1 MASLPPIPATPP
13 DLKSQ
18 DFEFLREQGMGL
30 IQMIA
35 SDTWTDHNLHDPGIT
50 IWETICYAL
59 TETGLRAGM
68 DIQDLIA
75 SSAPYHEPEFFTAAQ
90 VLPSAPVKLS
100 DFQKLLI
107 SHPLITS
114 AWVFPL
120 VSQPSG
126 KLSVLLEFAN
136 DDLNN
141 NQFVRTYTAQEYIV
155 EIAFAHWDEEDVEPL
170 QQDVVLQLVNF
181 NGLPGDEWNKIAGGQ
196 SYFARAAI
204 TYQPPIGGPQV
215 MEVWIVAN
223 ILTEMQDPA
232 IEAPVILQD
241 VLTEISTL
249 GDNSPADQTI
259 LKQLNRR
266 VSAAFESMRVVRRFL
281 TPYRNLCENIA
292 EFNAVRLQEISISG
306 ILEVNSGVN
315 IEDLLAE
322 MYYRIYRFI
331 SPVIQFINLP
341 EQLQEALTA
350 DAVFDGPLMTAGF
363 LSDAGLGAQEI
374 RQVIFASDILR
385 IIYQLR
391 NVDEDDVRRRE
402 NVSTRKIIALRN
414 LALSNYLDNRQIT
427 TKARDCLQ
435 LVNSK
440 NHIPRLSVA
449 KSNLTIYRNGVEV
462 FYDRDLV
469 QELVKIKLAND
480 VQEVFQPELDL
491 SVPPGESYPIK
502 EFYPI
507 QNDLPLTYGVGEPG
521 LPESVS
527 EERIAKARQ
536 LKGYMFF
543 FEQMLAGSVAQLSS
557 FNALFSA
564 DPSVDRTLFQQ
575 PVYNIPDI
583 EPLFKSYN
591 PGDPT
596 WWINFKGNSNNPY
609 MRILREDVETQDQF
623 LSKRNAIL
631 DHLLATLG
639 EDMEDRVGLLLRLA
653 TEVPEEV
660 VATFTDPVHEMV
672 AYQNIQRQQ
681 ALLELIEDKSAYYYD
696 LPAINRDKAQAMGHP
711 LWRASKYLKVA
722 RAGNSFEWTITNR
735 NGDALLSSEIAA
747 ASMIEAIST
756 AEQVMNLSTREENY
770 TVRLEGADRR
780 LEIRTQPSATPLA
793 ISSIIYASD
802 PLATTGIQDTI
813 AEVLAIWVTTTL
825 SPYER
830 RLYHMFGIDVLE
842 RRQLIH
848 RQADYIE
855 IFDNPDADPLI
866 EKRFRLWSENGFA
879 GTTLLEAASDY
890 EAATNTDAEKFAN
903 AGAQQMIQ
911 YGIRKK
917 NYTIEN
923 PAPADFR
930 IALLLPGGIVLA
942 RSGPFPTEAAAKAA
956 TLQTQ
961 ALLYSL
967 FSAEGFYLLE
977 NHLIFPPDTTN
988 PDLVIPDVD
997 QPYSFQITLVLPSGL
1012 SRDFDDPNDEGTP
1025 VQPSLYGNKEF
1036 QKYAETQIRKH
1047 CPAHILP
1054 RIIWADRVNE
1064 GEAVSSTDPSFDA
1077 FEQAYLAWFNLYII
1091 DEADESVIGS
1101 ARDALTEITNLLYQE
1116 YYTL

>member
-1 MASLPPIPATPP
+1 MTALPQIPATPP
-13 DLKSQ
+13 ELKSQ

-68 DIQDLIA
+68 DIKDLIA
-75 SSAPYHEPEFFTAAQ
+75 SGAPYHEAEFFSAAQ

-120 VSQPSG
+120 VSKPSG

-141 NQFVRTYTAQEYIV
+141 NQFVRTYAAQEYIV
-155 EIAFAHWDEEDVEPL
+155 EIAFPHWDEEDIEPL
-170 QQDVVLQLVNF
+170 QVDVILQLVNF
-181 NGLPGDEWNKIAGGQ
+181 DGLPGDEWNKIAGGQ

-204 TYQPPIGGPQV
+204 TYQPSIGGPQV

-232 IEAPVILQD
+232 VDAPVILQD
-241 VLTEISTL
+241 VLTEIRTL
-249 GDNSPADQTI
+249 GDNSPADQTM

-266 VSAAFESMRVVRRFL
+266 VTAAFESMRMVRRFL
-281 TPYRNLCENIA
+281 TPYRNLCENLA

-331 SPVIQFINLP
+331 SPVIQFNNLP
-341 EQLQEALTA
+341 EQLQQALTA

-391 NVDEDDVRRRE
+391 NADEGDVRRRE
-402 NVSTRKIIALRN
+402 NVSARRIIALRN

-427 TKARDCLQ
+427 TNARDCLQ

-449 KSNLTIYRNGVEV
+449 KSNLTVYRNGVEV
-462 FYDRDLV
+462 IYDRDMV
-469 QELVKIKLAND
+469 HELVKIKLAND

-491 SVPPGESYPIK
+491 PVPLGESYPVK

-521 LPESVS
+521 LPENVS

-536 LKGYMFF
+536 LKGYMFL
-543 FEQMLAGSVAQLSS
+543 FEQMLAGSIAQLSS
-557 FNALFSA
+557 FNAFFSA
-564 DPSVDRTLFQQ
+564 DHSVDRTLFQQ

-591 PGDPT
+591 PADPA
-596 WWINFKGNSNNPY
+596 WWANFKGNGNNPY
-609 MRILREDVETQDQF
+609 MRVLRENVETQEQF

-639 EDMEDRVGLLLRLA
+639 EDMEDRAGLLLRLA
-653 TEVPEEV
+653 TEVPAEV
-660 VATFTDPVHEMV
+660 VATFTDPVQEMV

-681 ALLELIEDKSAYYYD
+681 ALLELIQDKSAYYYD
-696 LPAINRDKAQAMGHP
+696 LPAINRDKAQAVGHP
-711 LWRASKYLKVA
+711 LWRDSKYLNVV
-722 RAGNSFEWTITNR
+722 RVGNSFEWTINDR
-735 NGDALLSSEIAA
+735 EGNALLRHETPATSLTDAFA
-747 ASMIEAIST
+747 T

-770 TVRLEGADRR
+770 TVRLEGTDRR

-793 ISSIIYASD
+793 ISFLTYTTD
-802 PLATTGIQDTI
+802 PLAATGIQDTVEEMI
-813 AEVLAIWVTTTL
+813 AIWTAATL

-830 RLYHMFGIDVLE
+830 RLYHMFGIDVIE

-848 RQADYIE
+848 LQSDYIE
-855 IFDNPDADPLI
+855 IFDNPDVDPLI
-866 EKRFRLWSENGFA
+866 EKRFRLWSESGFA
-879 GTTLLEAASDY
+879 GTILLEAASDY
-890 EAATNTDAEKFAN
+890 EAATNPDAEELAH
-903 AGAQQMIQ
+903 AGVQQMILH
-911 YGIRKK
+911 GSKKK
-917 NYTIEN
+917 NYGFEN

-930 IALLLPGGIVLA
+930 FVLLLPDGNVMA
-942 RSGPFPTEAAAKAA
+942 RSGSFPTDVAAREAAV
-956 TLQTQ
+956 QTQ
-961 ALLYSL
+961 QMLYNI

-977 NHLIFPPDTTN
+977 NHLLFPPDITN
-988 PDLVIPDVD
+988 PELVIPDVD
-997 QPYSFQITLVLPSGL
+997 EPYSFQITLVLPSGL
-1012 SRDFDDPNDEGTP
+1012 SRDFADPNDEGTP
-1025 VQPSLYGNKEF
+1025 AQPSLYRNQEF

-1054 RIIWADRVNE
+1054 RIIWVDRVIE
-1064 GEAVSSTDPSFDA
+1064 GEPVSTTDPSFDA
-1077 FEQAYLAWFNLYII
+1077 FEQAYLAWFDLYIT
-1091 DEADESVIGS
+1091 DEADELAIGP